1 LILFNL
7 TQINETVH
15 TCQDRREDQFSKE
28 VLMQFLNLILIILFG
43 GAAMLALLAA
53 VHLLLPRPVEN
64 ARAIL
69 EGRMGRVFL
78 LGLVNLIFFGA
89 VIIVL
94 VWLANLIRNN
104 WSGLA
109 GILGLIALV
118 ILLALGVFALNGLA
132 GLTTLLGT
140 RIGPAKS
147 PMWSDLRGGL
157 LLVLACLTPY
167 IGWFVFTPFVLSLG
181 LGASILALFRR
192 KALSPMPE
200 S

>member
-1 LILFNL
+1 
-7 TQINETVH
+7 
-15 TCQDRREDQFSKE
+15 
-28 VLMQFLNLILIILFG
+28 MQFLNLILIILFG

-53 VHLLLPRPVEN
+53 VHLLLPRPVEK
-64 ARAIL
+64 ARTKV
-69 EGRMGRVFL
+69 EGRMGNVFL

-89 VIIVL
+89 VIAVL
-94 VWLANLIRNN
+94 LWLANLIRNN

-109 GILGLIALV
+109 AILGGILGLIALI

-132 GLTTLLGT
+132 GLAVLLGT

-147 PMWSDLRGGL
+147 PMWSDLHGGL
-157 LLVLACLTPY
+157 LLVMACLTPY

-181 LGASILALFRR
+181 LGASILALFQR
-192 KALSPMPE
+192 KELPPMPE

>member
-1 LILFNL
+1 
-7 TQINETVH
+7 
-15 TCQDRREDQFSKE
+15 
-28 VLMQFLNLILIILFG
+28 MQFLNLILIILFG
-43 GAAMLALLAA
+43 GAAMLALLAS

-64 ARAIL
+64 TRAIL
-69 EGRMGRVFL
+69 EGRIGRVFL

-89 VIIVL
+89 IIIVL

-104 WSGLA
+104 WSGPAGILA

-132 GLTTLLGT
+132 GLAVLMGA

-147 PMWSDLRGGL
+147 PIRSDLRGGL

-181 LGASILALFRR
+181 LGASILALFQR